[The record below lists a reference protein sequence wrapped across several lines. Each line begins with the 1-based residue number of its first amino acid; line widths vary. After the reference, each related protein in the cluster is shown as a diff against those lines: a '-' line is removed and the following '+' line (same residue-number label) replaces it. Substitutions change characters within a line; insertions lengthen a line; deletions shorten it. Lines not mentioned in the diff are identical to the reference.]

1 MEKALFIEITVNNF
15 LELECM
21 KPKIQEAQ
29 RLLSQSTGKGFSRI
43 CFNEEEENNSKRK
56 VWGTKKK
63 KKDKEFGI
71 HLKKN
76 ELSDW
81 QKFQSLKFSLWCCG
95 EQALSCITGRK
106 KWQNHYGGKLA
117 ILAKCPIHLLWISG
131 IISRKNIPKITWQKK
146 KKKAPGY
153 WQYYFYNSKRVQT
166 KQMSESMGP
175 QLNKL

>member
-146 KKKAPGY
+146 KKKSTRLLAIL
-153 WQYYFYNSKRVQT
+153 F
-166 KQMSESMGP
+166 
-175 QLNKL
+175 L